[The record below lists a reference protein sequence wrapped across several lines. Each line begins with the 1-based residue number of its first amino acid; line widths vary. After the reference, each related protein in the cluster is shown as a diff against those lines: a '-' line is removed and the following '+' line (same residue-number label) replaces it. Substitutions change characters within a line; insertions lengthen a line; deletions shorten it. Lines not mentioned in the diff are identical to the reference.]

1 MSALYKYVRKL
12 IASGGKEL
20 SNEKNMLAQKQMVM
34 NYLSMNK
41 FRLEIWSR
49 ILLINEVG
57 IQKNPKKGWQ
67 R

>member
-41 FRLEIWSR
+41 FRLEI
-49 ILLINEVG
+49 
-57 IQKNPKKGWQ
+57 
-67 R
+67 